1 MSATARRNPRTTPA
15 GRLLEAPLM
24 MMTTVLLSSCVGQ
37 ISSSNQSGSGGTTQ
51 QGTGGSNGKGS
62 GGNSTTPGGSG
73 GSTGPNGSGGSGN
86 PGPGSGGASVS
97 PLDCSAPKVQ
107 ASPLRR
113 LTRREYNNFVAVL
126 LGDTTHPGDKFVPES
141 QESGF
146 LNGVESTLLSPVV
159 VDDFEQAATA
169 LAKTATSSSALKA
182 FVGCDPSATAGQDT
196 CATNFIK
203 TFGAKAFR
211 RTLEDSQVADY
222 QALYT
227 SRKADGFGVAI
238 ELVVRAM
245 LQSPYFLYRLEFGM
259 PNPSG
264 APVVRLTPEET
275 ASRLALLFWGSLP
288 DATLNQAVKDGKL
301 SSAADVRSQAMRMLA
316 DDRADAVFSDFYVQL
331 GQLEGLPNQTK
342 PAPFTPDIGRLL
354 IEETKQ
360 FVSQTL
366 RKGDGLL
373 TTLFTSPVTYL
384 NKDLATYYGVS
395 GVTSSSF
402 VATTMPAGQRAGLL
416 TQGSIAANFAHGAES
431 SPVLRGKFILTQ
443 IACRPPQPPPDNV
456 NTNLPA
462 PDLTKTARQQLIELT
477 GQGTCNGCHSFIN
490 PMGFALDDFDG
501 FGRYRSKNTAG
512 LAIDASADVVIPE
525 DMKGHYSGHDD
536 FLRALAASD
545 TVRSCVSS
553 KWFIYAHGRV
563 PEDDDACSLSQA
575 ATAFQSDGNIRELLL
590 KMTETPAFLYLR
602 TQGAAP

>member
-1 MSATARRNPRTTPA
+1 M
-15 GRLLEAPLM
+15 
-24 MMTTVLLSSCVGQ
+24 VLLSACVGQ
-37 ISSSNQSGSGGTTQ
+37 ISSTQTGSGGSTQ
-51 QGTGGSNGKGS
+51 SGTGGTGGTGKGS
-62 GGNSTTPGGSG
+62 GGGSVTPGGSGGSG
-73 GSTGPNGSGGSGN
+73 GSTGPNGSGGSGS
-86 PGPGSGGASVS
+86 PGTGSGGGGSVT
-97 PLDCSAPKVQ
+97 PLDCSTPKVQ

-113 LTRREYNNFVAVL
+113 LTRREYNNFVGVL

-159 VDDFEQAATA
+159 VDDFEQAATT
-169 LAKTATSSSALKA
+169 LAKNATSASALKA
-182 FVGCDPSATAGQDT
+182 FVGCDPTATAGQDT

-211 RTLEDSQVADY
+211 RTLDDSQVADY
-222 QALYT
+222 QSLYT

-259 PNPSG
+259 PNPSN

-275 ASRLALLFWGSLP
+275 ATRLALLFWGSLP
-288 DATLNQAVKDGKL
+288 DATLTQAVKDGKL
-301 SSAADVRSQAMRMLA
+301 SSVADVRSQATRMLA
-316 DDRADAVFSDFYVQL
+316 DDRADAVFSDFYMQL

-366 RKGDGLL
+366 RKGDGLM

-395 GVTSSSF
+395 GVTSTSF

-416 TQGSIAANFAHGAES
+416 TQGAIAANFAHGGES
-431 SPVLRGKFILTQ
+431 SPVLRGKFILSQ
-443 IACRPPQPPPDNV
+443 IVCRPPQPPPDNV

-462 PDLTKTARQQLIELT
+462 PDLNKTARQQLVELT
-477 GQGTCNGCHSFIN
+477 PGHLQRLPLLHQPHGV
-490 PMGFALDDFDG
+490 
-501 FGRYRSKNTAG
+501 RSRR
-512 LAIDASADVVIPE
+512 LRR
-525 DMKGHYSGHDD
+525 
-536 FLRALAASD
+536 LRAVPVQEPSRAGHRRLFGCRDSRGHEGPLLGSRRLPARAGPERHGPELYFLE
-545 TVRSCVSS
+545 VVHLRPRSC
-553 KWFIYAHGRV
+553 AGR
-563 PEDDDACSLSQA
+563 
-575 ATAFQSDGNIRELLL
+575 R
-590 KMTETPAFLYLR
+590 
-602 TQGAAP
+602 

>member
-1 MSATARRNPRTTPA
+1 
-15 GRLLEAPLM
+15 
-24 MMTTVLLSSCVGQ
+24 
-37 ISSSNQSGSGGTTQ
+37 
-51 QGTGGSNGKGS
+51 
-62 GGNSTTPGGSG
+62 
-73 GSTGPNGSGGSGN
+73 
-86 PGPGSGGASVS
+86 VS

-575 ATAFQSDGNIRELLL
+575 ATPFQSDGNIRELLL

>member
-1 MSATARRNPRTTPA
+1 M
-15 GRLLEAPLM
+15 
-24 MMTTVLLSSCVGQ
+24 VLLSACVGQ
-37 ISSSNQSGSGGTTQ
+37 ISSTQTGSGGSTQ
-51 QGTGGSNGKGS
+51 SGTGGTGGTGKGS
-62 GGNSTTPGGSG
+62 GGGSVTPGGSGGSG
-73 GSTGPNGSGGSGN
+73 GSTGPNGSGGSGS
-86 PGPGSGGASVS
+86 PGTGSGGGGSVT
-97 PLDCSAPKVQ
+97 PLDCSTPKVQ

-113 LTRREYNNFVAVL
+113 LTRREYNNFVGVL

-159 VDDFEQAATA
+159 VDDFEQAATT
-169 LAKTATSSSALKA
+169 LAKNATSASALKA
-182 FVGCDPSATAGQDT
+182 FVGCDPTATAGQDT

-211 RTLEDSQVADY
+211 RTLDDSQVADY
-222 QALYT
+222 QSLYT

-259 PNPSG
+259 PNPSN

-275 ASRLALLFWGSLP
+275 ATRLALLFWGSLP
-288 DATLNQAVKDGKL
+288 DATLTQAVKDGKL
-301 SSAADVRSQAMRMLA
+301 SSVADVRSQATRMLA
-316 DDRADAVFSDFYVQL
+316 DDRADAVFSDFYMQL

-366 RKGDGLL
+366 RKGDGLM

-395 GVTSSSF
+395 GVTSTSF

-416 TQGSIAANFAHGAES
+416 TQGAIAANFAHGGES
-431 SPVLRGKFILTQ
+431 SPVLRGKFILSQ
-443 IACRPPQPPPDNV
+443 IVCRPPQPPPDNV

-462 PDLTKTARQQLIELT
+462 PDLNKTARQQLVELT
-477 GQGTCNGCHSFIN
+477 GQGTCNACHSFIN

-501 FGRYRSKNTAG
+501 FGRYRSKNQAG
-512 LAIDASADVVIPE
+512 LAIDASSDVVIPE
-525 DMKGHYSGHDD
+525 DMKGHYSGHDY
-536 FLRALAASD
+536 FLRALAQSD
-545 TVRSCVSS
+545 TVRSCTSS

-563 PEDDDACSLSQA
+563 PEDDDACSLSQT

-590 KMTETPAFLYLR
+590 KMTETPAFLYFR